1 MIQVLK
7 PNLKFIKDDPSNDRY
22 GRFVMEPLQ
31 RGYGTTLGNALRR
44 IMLSSMSGACIS
56 SVKIDGVLHEF
67 STIDNVRDDVTD
79 IILNLKNVVLR
90 SMSDKPETLT
100 LKVKGS
106 KLVTAADIAENSNV
120 VIVDPADT
128 YICEITDD
136 SAEITM
142 EMQVERGTG
151 YRLARQNNKGEYELS
166 TIFLDCH
173 FTPIK
178 RVNFKVEDARVGQE
192 LNYDKLI
199 LEVWTNGAM
208 LPEEAVKLSAEML
221 RQHLDLLV
229 NFEIDSAYP
238 EEEYRMIVEE
248 KKEENKAFDISIKEL
263 EFSVRSRNCLEQE
276 NIQTLGELATKRASD
291 LLAIKNFGKKSL
303 FEIREK
309 LQQYGLHLKDEGE
322 GAL

>member
-90 SMSDKPETLT
+90 SLSDKPETLT

-106 KLVTAADIAENSNV
+106 KIVTAADIAENSNV

-128 YICEITDD
+128 YIC
-136 SAEITM
+136 
-142 EMQVERGTG
+142 
-151 YRLARQNNKGEYELS
+151 
-166 TIFLDCH
+166 
-173 FTPIK
+173 
-178 RVNFKVEDARVGQE
+178 
-192 LNYDKLI
+192 
-199 LEVWTNGAM
+199 
-208 LPEEAVKLSAEML
+208 
-221 RQHLDLLV
+221 
-229 NFEIDSAYP
+229 
-238 EEEYRMIVEE
+238 
-248 KKEENKAFDISIKEL
+248 
-263 EFSVRSRNCLEQE
+263 
-276 NIQTLGELATKRASD
+276 
-291 LLAIKNFGKKSL
+291 
-303 FEIREK
+303 
-309 LQQYGLHLKDEGE
+309 
-322 GAL
+322 